1 MVFDLIHLN
10 IYFYDFNFF
19 REEYNMMMKEEAQ
32 DDSYNEGHLG
42 DRIDKD
48 EDMNDSEIDSISQ
61 EMIEVKTEDQ
71 ISVHSP
77 KDISHVP
84 TNHEI
89 FSSLLQKAQES
100 MSAASS
106 HIAS

>member
-1 MVFDLIHLN
+1 MFL
-10 IYFYDFNFF
+10 YFSY
-19 REEYNMMMKEEAQ
+19 REEYHMMMKEEAQ
-32 DDSYNEGHLG
+32 DDAYNENDNEGHLG